1 MDFMFYKRSK
11 SYTEMRKYVPGEKL
25 EGVSI
30 TMSDFDKNKG
40 HPKEGD
46 MIARDPDNHADQW
59 LVHKDYFQRHYI
71 DIGYAKQQNGLDGSI
86 EMMPIIDPSKHGG

>member
-1 MDFMFYKRSK
+1 MKFMFYKRK
-11 SYTEMRKYVPGEKL
+11 SYTEMREYVPGEKL

-46 MIARDPDNHADQW
+46 MIARDPGNHEDQW
-59 LVHKDYFQRHYI
+59 LVHKDYFQRHYV
-71 DIGYAKQQNGLDGSI
+71 DMCYVELDNG
-86 EMMPIIDPSKHGG
+86 EMAPVIDPLKHGKKQKS